1 MDGLF
6 LYLAMWYLYILYSK
20 ALDRYYVGYTSEIET
35 RLARHNLGWGKFT
48 SRATDWEL
56 VYQEKYTQKNDAIKR
71 ESFLKRMKSRKLIE
85 ELIKKYSAD

>member
-1 MDGLF
+1 
-6 LYLAMWYLYILYSK
+6 MWYLYILYSK

-35 RLARHNLGWGKFT
+35 RIARHNQGWGKFT
-48 SRATDWEL
+48 SRAKDWEL

-85 ELIKKYSAD
+85 ELIKNYSAD